1 MLLIKFYKGITMFK
15 HKFTKEK
22 QIKDY
27 EKTVELFNKTNT
39 IKIGDNVNL
48 VLQLFDNDMNIT
60 SSELIEVT
68 VDLAL
73 YGVAEDEYKDFSYFC
88 FEPVFIIGDPNN
100 MPEPGEEYAK
110 KIYHAN
116 FEITPVEYK
125 LPTKGVMRFGK
136 AKYQIVHPQM

>member
-1 MLLIKFYKGITMFK
+1 MLK
-15 HKFTKEK
+15 HKFTKKE

-39 IKIGDNVNL
+39 TKIGDNTNL
-48 VLQLFDNDMNIT
+48 ILQLFDNDINLV

-68 VDLAL
+68 IDLAL
-73 YGVAEDEYKDFSYFC
+73 YGVAEDEHKNFSYFC
-88 FEPVFIIGDPNN
+88 FEPVFIIGDSNN
-100 MPEPGEEYAK
+100 IPEPGDEYAK
-110 KIYHAN
+110 RIYHTC

-125 LPTKGVMRFGK
+125 LPTKGSMRFGK